1 MAKTAIL
8 KVKIISDAAQ
18 AATGFDS
25 AQKKTGKFAAGLK
38 VAGGTALVAGAAV
51 KVAYDKMIKPA
62 GELEQSVGA
71 IDSVFKGNAKAM
83 HTWSKGAATSV
94 GLTKN
99 EYNELGVLI
108 GSQLKNGG
116 TAMDQLAPKTNNLI
130 KQGADLSAMFG
141 GTTKDAVS
149 ALSSALKGERDPIE
163 KYGVSLKQS
172 SIDAEAARLG
182 YKKVGGALSDQANQA
197 ATLSLIT
204 KQTKD
209 AQGTFAKESETLAGK
224 QQRLTAQ
231 YENAKA
237 TIGTALLPIAT
248 KFFGFL
254 ADKALPAVTKL
265 IDGFSGA
272 GDMGDF
278 GAKLGLDK
286 IGPIFTEITGGIKAF
301 AAAWKFNDGE
311 VTSSGFAGYMEQL
324 GFAARQVFGFLKTAG
339 AVVLPILVNAFK
351 TIGPPVLEVVK
362 SLGGLVAVVAQ
373 RLVPVIKFLA
383 PFIQQSFTNILGI
396 IQPVLSFIAALI
408 RTVTSVIKGDWSGA
422 WNGIKDMFSAVW
434 QLIKNVVSNALAT
447 IKLALSTAWPAIKA
461 AASAAW
467 NGIKTLIS
475 NVWDGIKAGIK
486 ARLDL
491 IKSGISA
498 AWNGIKS
505 GASAAWTWVKDKVV
519 GLVTSLQTTVQN
531 RVDQL
536 RGMILQK
543 WNQIKNNALT
553 AWNNVKSTI
562 TGAVDKMKTEVATRV
577 ENVKRNFTE
586 LPGKIKAALTGAPT
600 MLLQAGKDIVGGL
613 IKGIK
618 GMLPDVKGAFTGL
631 TKDIPNWKGPL
642 STDKKLLTGAGD
654 AIMTGLIRSIDKR
667 RRDLRATLKDV
678 SRDVAGTSM
687 TAPAFLRASS
697 GRATGG
703 TLTRGTVAGGRTV
716 ININING
723 ALVDRLGT
731 ARQLRAVLAE
741 LDLAE
746 GRAAA

>member
-254 ADKALPAVTKL
+254 SDTALPAITNL
-265 IDGFSGA
+265 IDSFSG
-272 GDMGDF
+272 GGMSDF

-311 VTSSGFAGYMEQL
+311 ITSSGFPGFMERVGYV
-324 GFAARQVFGFLKTAG
+324 ARQAFEVFKTAS
-339 AVVLPILVNAFK
+339 AIVIPLLVTAFK
-351 TIGPPVLEVVK
+351 TIAPVLLEVGK
-362 SLGGLVAVVAQ
+362 SVLGLVVAVAQ
-373 RLVPVIKFLA
+373 RLVPVLKFLA
-383 PFIQQSFTNILGI
+383 PIITQVFTNIINILKPAL
-396 IQPVLSFIAALI
+396 QFIGALI
-408 RTVTSVIKGDWSGA
+408 RTVTAVIKGDWSGA
-422 WNGIKDMFSAVW
+422 WQGIKDMFVAVW
-434 QLIKNVVSNALAT
+434 NLLKAIVTNALAT
-447 IKLALSTAWPAIKA
+447 IKLALSTAWTVIKA
-461 AASAAW
+461 VAVGAW
-467 NGIKTLIS
+467 NGIKALIGLA
-475 NVWDGIKAGIK
+475 WDGIKTVVKNQVNLVKAG
-486 ARLDL
+486 LT
-491 IKSGISA
+491 A
-498 AWNGIKS
+498 AWTFIKDK
-505 GASAAWTWVKDKVV
+505 ASAAWTWVKDKVV
-519 GLVTSLQTTVQN
+519 GLVTDLQTQATN

-536 RGMILQK
+536 RGAIQLK
-543 WNQIKNNALT
+543 WESMKNTAIN
-553 AWNNVKSTI
+553 AWNTVKSKVV
-562 TGAVDKMKTEVATRV
+562 GAVDALKTEVSTRV

-586 LPGKIKAALTGAPT
+586 LPGKIKAALTGAPK

-613 IKGIK
+613 INGIK
-618 GMLPDVKGAFTGL
+618 SKIGDVETYFKNLTDKIPD
-631 TKDIPNWKGPL
+631 WKGPL
-642 STDKKLLTGAGD
+642 PKDKRLLEPAGA
-654 AIMTGLIRSIDKR
+654 AIMGGLIRSIDKQR
-667 RRDLRATLKDV
+667 GHLRATLKDV
-678 SRDVAGTSM
+678 TRDVTGTRI
-687 TAPAFLRASS
+687 TAPELLNARRPGTTS
-697 GRATGG
+697 ATA
-703 TLTRGTVAGGRTV
+703 RRVAAGGTV
-716 ININING
+716 INITVNG
-723 ALVDRLGT
+723 AVDPLSTAKQIERLLSHRRIVLGPT
-731 ARQLRAVLAE
+731 A
-741 LDLAE
+741 
-746 GRAAA
+746 

>member
-1 MAKTAIL
+1 MAKTADL
-8 KVKIISDAAQ
+8 KLRFLSDTSQ
-18 AATGFDS
+18 ATAGLDS
-25 AQKKTGKFAAGLK
+25 VGKKTGKFAAGLK
-38 VAGGTALVAGAAV
+38 IAGGTALVAGAAV
-51 KVAYDKMIKPA
+51 KVGYDKMIKPA

-71 IDSVFKGNAKAM
+71 IDSVFKGNSKQM
-83 HTWSKGAATSV
+83 HTWAKGAATDV

-116 TAMDQLAPKTNNLI
+116 TAMDKLAPKTNGLI

-141 GTTKDAVS
+141 GTTADAVS

-254 ADKALPAVTKL
+254 ADKALPAITKL

-286 IGPIFTEITGGIKAF
+286 VGPIFTEITGGIRAF

-339 AVVLPILVNAFK
+339 AVVLPILVKAFK
-351 TIGPPVLEVVK
+351 TVGPVLLDVGK
-362 SLGGLVAVVAQ
+362 SIIGLVTAVAQ
-373 RLVPVIKFLA
+373 RLVPVLKFLA
-383 PFIQQSFTNILGI
+383 PIITQVFTNIINILKPAL
-396 IQPVLSFIAALI
+396 QFIGALI

-422 WNGIKDMFSAVW
+422 WNGIKDMFRAVW
-434 QLIKNVVSNALAT
+434 SLLKAIVTNALST
-447 IKLALSTAWPAIKA
+447 IKLALSLAWTAIKA
-461 AASAAW
+461 VAVGAW
-467 NGIKTLIS
+467 NGIKALIGLA
-475 NVWDGIKAGIK
+475 WDGIKALVMNRVNLVK
-486 ARLDL
+486 AGL
-491 IKSGISA
+491 SA
-498 AWNGIKS
+498 AWTFIKDK
-505 GASAAWTWVKDKVV
+505 ASAAWTWVKDKVV
-519 GLVTSLQTTVQN
+519 GLVTGLQTTVQN

-536 RGMILQK
+536 RAAIQQK
-543 WNQIKNNALT
+543 WDQIKNNALT
-553 AWNNVKSTI
+553 AWNSVKSTI
-562 TGAVDKMKTEVATRV
+562 TGAVDKLKAEVATRV

-586 LPGKIKAALTGAPT
+586 LPGKIKAALSGAGT
-600 MLLQAGKDIVGGL
+600 MLLNAGRDIVGGL
-613 IKGIK
+613 LKGITEK
-618 GMLPDVKGAFTGL
+618 IGAVKTKFTDL
-631 TKDIPNWKGPL
+631 TKDIPNWKGPH
-642 STDKKLLTGAGD
+642 SVDKRLLEPAGA
-654 AIMTGLIRSIDKR
+654 AIMGGLIRSIDKQR
-667 RRDLRATLKDV
+667 GHLRATLKDV
-678 SRDVAGTSM
+678 TRDVTGTRI
-687 TAPAFLRASS
+687 TAPELLNARAPMFSP
-697 GRATGG
+697 RANA
-703 TLTRGTVAGGRTV
+703 RRAAAGGTV
-716 ININING
+716 INITVNG
-723 ALVDRLGT
+723 AVDRMGT
-731 ARQLRAVLAE
+731 ARDIRRLLNDYDVVVNGGVA
-741 LDLAE
+741 
-746 GRAAA
+746 

>member
-8 KVKIISDAAQ
+8 KVKIIGDAKDASSSLD
-18 AATGFDS
+18 AVG
-25 AQKKTGKFAAGLK
+25 KKTGLFTKGLK

-51 KVAYDKMIKPA
+51 KVGYDKMIKPA

-71 IDSVFKGNAKAM
+71 IDSVFKGNAKQM
-83 HTWSKGAATSV
+83 HKWSKGAATSV

-116 TAMDQLAPKTNNLI
+116 TAMDKLAPKTDGLI

-141 GTTKDAVS
+141 GTTADAVS

-254 ADKALPAVTKL
+254 SDTALPAITKL
-265 IDGFSGA
+265 IDGFSGFGKGG
-272 GDMGDF
+272 GDL

-286 IGPIFTEITGGIKAF
+286 LGPMFTNVTKV
-301 AAAWKFNDGE
+301 WQT
-311 VTSSGFAGYMEQL
+311 VTS
-324 GFAARQVFGFLKTAG
+324 TAI
-339 AVVLPILVNAFK
+339 PMLVTAFK
-351 TIGPPVLEVVK
+351 TIGPPLLEVGKAVV
-362 SLGGLVAVVAQ
+362 GLVTVVAQ
-373 RLVPVIKFLA
+373 RLIPVIKWLS
-383 PFIQQSFTNILGI
+383 PFIQQAFTNILGVI
-396 IQPVLSFIAALI
+396 KPVLSFIAALI

-422 WNGIKDMFSAVW
+422 WNGIKDMFAAVW
-434 QLIKNVVSNALAT
+434 QLIKNVVSNALST
-447 IKLALSTAWPAIKA
+447 VKLLLSTAWGAIKA
-461 AASAAW
+461 VASGAW
-467 NGIKTLIS
+467 NGIKALIS
-475 NVWDGIKAGIK
+475 KAWDGIKTAVTNRINALK
-486 ARLDL
+486 SVISTVWNA
-491 IKSGISA
+491 IKSA
-498 AWNGIKS
+498 
-505 GASAAWTWVKDKVV
+505 ASAAWTWVKDKVV
-519 GLVTSLQTTVQN
+519 GLVVGLKTTVQN

-536 RGMILQK
+536 RGAILQK

-586 LPGKIKAALTGAPT
+586 LPGKIKSALSGAPT
-600 MLLQAGKDIVGGL
+600 MLLNAGRDIINGL

-618 GMLPDVKGAFTGL
+618 EKLPSAEGLFTSL
-631 TKDIPNWKGPL
+631 TEKIPKLKGPL
-642 STDKKLLTGAGD
+642 PKDKRLLEPAGA
-654 AIMTGLIRSIDKR
+654 AIMGGLIRSIDKQR
-667 RRDLRATLKDV
+667 GALRATLKDV
-678 SRDVAGTSM
+678 TRDVTGTSI
-687 TAPAFLRASS
+687 
-697 GRATGG
+697 TGPQLLAARRPG
-703 TLTRGTVAGGRTV
+703 TTSATRGAAAAGTV
-716 ININING
+716 INITVNG
-723 ALVDRLGT
+723 AVDPLST
-731 ARQLRAVLAE
+731 ARQIRGILAHE
-741 LDLAE
+741 RITLGAS
-746 GRAAA
+746 A